1 MGCEIG
7 VHEFEHDPNSMEV
20 AIRGHM
26 GSGSRSV
33 LQVRFVCVTCGFTL
47 KMTGSNR
54 PTEIKILALRN
65 GGEA

>member
-20 AIRGHM
+20 VVRGHF

-33 LQVRFVCVTCGFTL
+33 LLVRFVCVTCGFTL
-47 KMTGSNR
+47 KMKGSNR
-54 PTEIKILALRN
+54 DKEIEILALRE
-65 GGEA
+65 GW